1 MRSFG
6 KPPEGLRR
14 IIGINLREVSYV
26 CFSVINFLLFS
37 QQLWTIEMDNTKKD
51 ELLLIQLIL
60 MFQTAA
66 LQHMGKLKNPISD
79 KIEQD
84 LPQAQISIDI
94 LDMLHNKMK
103 TNLTPEEERMFT
115 TVLQELKLNYVD
127 EVGKAQKSSSGPPSS
142 DQPQTSAPTS

>member
-1 MRSFG
+1 
-6 KPPEGLRR
+6 
-14 IIGINLREVSYV
+14 
-26 CFSVINFLLFS
+26 
-37 QQLWTIEMDNTKKD
+37 MDNKQKD

-66 LQHMGKLKNPISD
+66 LQHMGKLKNPITD

-103 TNLTPEEERMFT
+103 TNLIPEEERMFT
-115 TVLQELKLNYVD
+115 SVLQELKLNYVD
-127 EVGKAQKSSSGPPSS
+127 EVAKAQKSASPAKPS
-142 DQPQTSAPTS
+142 DPQAESKSTT